1 MAMSRPVVETLYRT
15 KAPRL
20 IQWRQE
26 SFELSL
32 GEQTVDGEL
41 GYFVRE
47 THCLCDG
54 DVSRTLRVQ
63 YTLSPRKGFATME
76 EAQARYHLQRLER
89 ARRGFVHSFAPRY
102 DSTKKSKY
110 VLIEIVPKPERESIP
125 LPVDKNIPS

>member
-1 MAMSRPVVETLYRT
+1 MRVSRPVIETLYRT
-15 KAPRL
+15 KTPGS

-47 THCLCDG
+47 TQCLCDG
-54 DVSRTLRVQ
+54 DASRTLRVQ
-63 YTLSPRKGFATME
+63 YTLSPRKGFATIE
-76 EAQARYHLQRLER
+76 EAQARYHSQRLER

-102 DSTKKSKY
+102 DSTRKNKY
-110 VLIEIVPKPERESIP
+110 VLIKIVPKPERESK
-125 LPVDKNIPS
+125 PVPDGPDIPS